1 MEKLLQ
7 INNIHTSFHTHAGE
21 VQAVRG
27 VSIDLNKGEAI
38 GIVGESGSGK
48 SITMMTVMRLLDS
61 NGAIKEGEIFFEGK
75 DLVKLSEKEME
86 NIRGNDIGMI
96 FQDPMTS
103 LNPVLTVGDQI
114 SEPLIKHSKLSRSE
128 VRKKVI
134 EMLELVGISSP
145 EKRMKQYPHEFSG
158 GMRQRV
164 MIAMA
169 LICQPKILIA
179 DEPTTALDVTI
190 QAQIL
195 ELMQDLKEKLNMS
208 IILITHDLGVVANLC
223 TKINVM
229 YGGIVV
235 ESGPSREVFYNANHP
250 YTWGLLRSIPN
261 PKLDTKERLIPIQ
274 GTPPDLLKPPVGCP
288 FAERCDWAMKICF
301 DNKPENY
308 KISEDHYSACWLNHP
323 DAPKVN
329 RDENGGIF
337 NGK

>member
-7 INNIHTSFHTHAGE
+7 INNIHTSFQTHAGE

-27 VSIDLNKGEAI
+27 VSIDLYKGEAV

-48 SITMMTVMRLLDS
+48 SITMMTLMRLLDS
-61 NGAIKEGEIFFEGK
+61 NGEIKEGEILFEGK

-86 NIRGNDIGMI
+86 GIRGNDIGMI

-103 LNPVLTVGDQI
+103 LNPVLTIGDQI
-114 SEPLIKHSKLSRSE
+114 SEPLIKHGKMSRSE

-134 EMLELVGISSP
+134 DMLELVGISSP

-169 LICQPKILIA
+169 LICQPKLLIA

-195 ELMQDLKEKLNMS
+195 ELMKDLKEKLNMS
-208 IILITHDLGVVANLC
+208 IIIITHDLGVVANLC
-223 TKINVM
+223 TRINVM

-235 ESGPSREVFYNANHP
+235 ESGKAREIFYNANHP

-301 DNKPENY
+301 DNMPENY
-308 KISEDHYSACWLNHP
+308 NISEDHYSACWLNHP

-329 RDENGGIF
+329 RNDDGRDN
-337 NGK
+337 